1 MRRTLPL
8 SPCARTAALSGEE
21 RDKEQTSGLRRGLAL
36 MLYYHQVKQTAVCEI
51 KIHLK
56 KEKKKRKKI
65 YLRSKWSLEVHG
77 GVFLFVLLQ
86 VVEMFEILRSNNES
100 QMSQTDSY
108 DEEEGG
114 RGRGSG

>member
-36 MLYYHQVKQTAVCEI
+36 MLYYHQVKETAVCEI

-56 KEKKKRKKI
+56 KEKKK
-65 YLRSKWSLEVHG
+65 YLKSKWSLEVHG
-77 GVFLFVLLQ
+77 GVSLFVLLQ

-108 DEEEGG
+108 DEEEGV

>member
-1 MRRTLPL
+1 M
-8 SPCARTAALSGEE
+8 
-21 RDKEQTSGLRRGLAL
+21 
-36 MLYYHQVKQTAVCEI
+36 
-51 KIHLK
+51 
-56 KEKKKRKKI
+56 
-65 YLRSKWSLEVHG
+65 HG
-77 GVFLFVLLQ
+77 GVSLFVLLQ

>member
-36 MLYYHQVKQTAVCEI
+36 MLYYHQVKETAVCEI

-56 KEKKKRKKI
+56 KEKKKERKYI
-65 YLRSKWSLEVHG
+65 
-77 GVFLFVLLQ
+77 
-86 VVEMFEILRSNNES
+86 
-100 QMSQTDSY
+100 
-108 DEEEGG
+108 
-114 RGRGSG
+114 